1 MEAAP
6 YQGIEVTHGS
16 DPEVINHEQ
25 YYQKYYS
32 YYPAT
37 GSGEALPPIKRI
49 CGLSRGVFWLAV
61 AMIVLAIIIIG
72 LGTGLGVALSKA
84 QNAIAI
90 SNNSKLQCNRER
102 QAYIGDVNSW

>member
-6 YQGIEVTHGS
+6 YQGIEVIHSS

-25 YYQKYYS
+25 YQKP
-32 YYPAT
+32 YYPPT
-37 GSGEALPPIKRI
+37 GNGEPLSPKKRI
-49 CGLSRGVFWLAV
+49 CGLSMGVFWLAV
-61 AMIVLAIIIIG
+61 AMTVLAIIMIG

-84 QNAIAI
+84 QNANAY

-102 QAYIGDVNSW
+102 RAYIGDANSR